1 MLETCLPLFFKS
13 EFYTYKGE
21 WQAGLKHGR
30 GEMIYP
36 NGDKVQ
42 ATWDEGRIDGEGI
55 LINKGGRQTEAIWYK
70 DIMIPL
76 GS

>member
-1 MLETCLPLFFKS
+1 
-13 EFYTYKGE
+13 
-21 WQAGLKHGR
+21 
-30 GEMIYP
+30 MIYP